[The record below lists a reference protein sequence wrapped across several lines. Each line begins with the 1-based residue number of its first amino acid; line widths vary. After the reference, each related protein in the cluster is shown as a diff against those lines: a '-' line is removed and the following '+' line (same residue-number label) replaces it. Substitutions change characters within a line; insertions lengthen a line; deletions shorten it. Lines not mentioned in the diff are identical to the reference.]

1 MTVTLADNILVVPHA
16 IDEQTLA
23 ALTAYMYEAKRSP
36 SAVSNVEDSSADSSG
51 SPDGVD
57 WVLNTKV
64 RDTHHLQIPTRI
76 SALLDSVLK
85 DMVSRH
91 VEPFYQEDV
100 RDWETP
106 QILHYG
112 VSGHYIPHVDAE
124 TLYKDETGVS
134 LWEKTLDRDLSLVCF
149 LNDDFQGGELT
160 FPDFDLTLRP
170 QAGTLVC
177 FPSDHNYIH
186 GVQPVSSGDRYT
198 LVTWMRV
205 AGMPA
210 PEDINQQVLEE
221 YERCWPGPVAQ
232 PPRVRKGGAPR

>member
-1 MTVTLADNILVVPHA
+1 MTSTLADNILVVPQA
-16 IDEQTLA
+16 IDAATLA
-23 ALTAYMYEAKRSP
+23 VLHAYMRQAKRSP
-36 SAVSNVEDSSADSSG
+36 SPVSNVEDASG
-51 SPDGVD
+51 LAAATHDVE
-57 WVLNTKV
+57 WVLNSKV
-64 RDTHHLQIPTRI
+64 RDTHHLQL
-76 SALLDSVLK
+76 SADINSLLDALMK
-85 DMVSRH
+85 AMVARH
-91 VEPFYQEDV
+91 VEPFYAEQV

-112 VSGHYIPHVDAE
+112 VGGHYIAHVDAE
-124 TLYKDETGVS
+124 TLYKDEVGLS

-149 LNDDFQGGELT
+149 LNDGFQGGELT

-221 YERCWPGPVAQ
+221 YERVWPEPVAQ